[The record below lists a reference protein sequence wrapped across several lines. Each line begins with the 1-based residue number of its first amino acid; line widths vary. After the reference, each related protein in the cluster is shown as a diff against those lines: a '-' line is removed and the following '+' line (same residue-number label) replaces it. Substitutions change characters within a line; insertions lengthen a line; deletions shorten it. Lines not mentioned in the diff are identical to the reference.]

1 VIFRHRKGAGRQDR
15 PGGTA
20 KYPAKAGWGGGI
32 SIFMLGFALYREA
45 DLLIDYRVPARM
57 IAWLLANRWPLLLLD
72 VMPGAGLF
80 AVILSLGRMAHDR
93 ELAVIRLSGWSL
105 LRIVW
110 PLFVFTL
117 LLAYGLFLWNEYV
130 VPASERR
137 YTEAWMKLTRQ
148 KVYDFVVTRKFV
160 TGPDNT
166 RFYIGSL
173 DRRTGEMRDVMV
185 FQETPEGYP
194 RFMTAASGRIDG
206 QIWILR
212 DGVLHELGRDGYVT
226 YEVGFTEMTVNTKQD
241 WNFLFTEVLSETAMT
256 RIQLKKMA
264 EALENESHSSQGVN
278 PASSYW
284 VNYHLKVAIPFTFFV
299 FTVLAVP
306 FACLNARAGRLA
318 VFLPALLMYFAYFLL
333 LTLLYALGTQGLVAP
348 WLAAWGSN
356 FFFGGLAVLLLLVLV
371 R

>member
-1 VIFRHRKGAGRQDR
+1 MKLVHRHLLLDFTGQFVLCV
-15 PGGTA
+15 
-20 KYPAKAGWGGGI
+20 GGI

-105 LRIVW
+105 PRIIW
-110 PLFVFTL
+110 PLLALTL
-117 LLAYGLFLWNEYV
+117 LLSYGLFLWNEHV
-130 VPASERR
+130 VPVSERR
-137 YTEAWMKLTRQ
+137 YAEAWTELTRQ

-166 RFYIGSL
+166 RFYIRSI

-185 FQETPEGYP
+185 FQENPEGYP

-212 DGVLHELGRDGYVT
+212 HGVLHELGRDGYVT
-226 YEVGFTEMTVNTKQD
+226 YEVGFEEMTVNTKQD
-241 WNFLFTEVLSETAMT
+241 WSFLFTEVLSQTAMT
-256 RIQLKKMA
+256 RAQLKKMA
-264 EALENESHSSQGVN
+264 LALENESRSSRGTN

-284 VNYHLKVAIPFTFFV
+284 LNYHLKAAIPFTFFV
-299 FTVLAVP
+299 FTVLAIP

-318 VFLPALLMYFAYFLL
+318 VFLPALLMYFGYFLL
-333 LTLLYALGTQGLVAP
+333 LTLLYALGSQGLLSP

-356 FFFGGLAVLLLLVLV
+356 LVFGGLAVLLLIILV